1 MERSTS
7 RKIFPCPRQR
17 AVKGL
22 PLRIMVIMLSEAFQ
36 SGPTRDF
43 AVTGILSICR
53 RLENIKKRMLNEA
66 PRHDLITELRHCFE
80 ALDRIIVHTP
90 PESAEALLQDPEVRR
105 CREHVQQLRAR
116 HECIEEEATA
126 VRILSSSDPAR
137 DIDDY
142 MAKRYPITAIH
153 TGRFKAQMRGKTACL
168 LIGSGAFPSTA
179 LLLLEQTGLALCCID
194 HVERCCQLGERII
207 RASKKGKTVF
217 ACADAM
223 HLDDFSDWDVV
234 FVSVL
239 AGVEMGVS
247 VKSRRN
253 ALIDRLLRHVRP
265 GTLLVLRSACGLA
278 GLIYPSI
285 DQKQIKNRKVLEI
298 AAPAPGRSSL
308 VLVEA

>member
-1 MERSTS
+1 M
-7 RKIFPCPRQR
+7 
-17 AVKGL
+17 
-22 PLRIMVIMLSEAFQ
+22 PLRITVIMLSEASQ
-36 SGPTRDF
+36 SGMTRES
-43 AVTGILSICR
+43 ALTSIRSICH

-66 PRHDLITELRHCFE
+66 PRRELMSELKYCFE
-80 ALDRIIVHTP
+80 ALDRIIVRTP
-90 PESAEALLQDPEVRR
+90 PESAEVLLQDPEVRR

-116 HECIEEEATA
+116 YECIEEEATA
-126 VRILSSSDPAR
+126 MRILSSSDPAR

-153 TGRFKAQMRGKTACL
+153 TDRFKAHMRGKTACL

-194 HVERCCQLGERII
+194 RVDRCCQLGERII
-207 RASKKGKTVF
+207 RASKKGNAVF

-265 GTLLVLRSACGLA
+265 GTLLALRSACGLA

-285 DQKQIKNRKVLEI
+285 GPSIGPSIDQKRIKNRKVLEI
-298 AAPAPGRSSL
+298 GAPAPGRSSL
-308 VLVEA
+308 MLVEA